1 MSAEGNLGKNVSLLK
16 ALRSDGDG
24 AGDLTIAFG
33 THATVAASDD
43 NIATGL
49 SEVLWMGGSFKEAPD
64 ADPGLVNIYAGTLA
78 GTIQIDT
85 WLAAGTG
92 VATAFGIDV
101 NWFAIGRV

>member
-1 MSAEGNLGKNVSLLK
+1 MSGEGNIGASISLLK
-16 ALRSDGDG
+16 VFNAANGE
-24 AGDLTIAFG
+24 DLCLAFG

-64 ADPGLVNIYAGTLA
+64 ADPGLVNVYAGTLA

-92 VATAFGIDV
+92 VATAFGVDV
-101 NWFAIGRV
+101 NWMAIGRL